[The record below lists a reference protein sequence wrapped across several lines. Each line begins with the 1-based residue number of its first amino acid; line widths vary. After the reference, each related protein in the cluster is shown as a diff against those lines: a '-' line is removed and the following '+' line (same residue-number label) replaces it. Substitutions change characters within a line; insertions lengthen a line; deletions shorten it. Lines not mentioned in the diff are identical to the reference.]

1 MKLIWIITKK
11 ELQSYFDSLIAYIML
26 VLFLGFSGFFTWL
39 FGNDIFMIGHAS
51 LDIFFTWSFWT
62 LFFFIP
68 GLTMRSLAEESSS
81 GTIEIL
87 STKAVSHWQI
97 ILGKF
102 AGIWLLVLIAL
113 LLTLP
118 YYFTVSK
125 LGNIDHGA
133 TIGGYIG
140 LFLISGA
147 YIGIGIFASSISRNQ
162 IVAFLLSLLIAIFFQ
177 LIFDLLS
184 RGMTGP
190 IAILFNYLSLNYP
203 FSSISRGV
211 IDLRDIV
218 YFLSIAACGLL
229 LAKYMLSKKNLIEN

>member
-1 MKLIWIITKK
+1 MKLVWIITKR
-11 ELQSYFDSLIAYIML
+11 ELQSYFDSLIAYILL

-39 FGNDIFMIGHAS
+39 FGNDIFMIGQAS
-51 LDIFFTWSFWT
+51 LDVFFTWSFWT

-87 STKAVSHWQI
+87 STKAVTQWQI

-102 AGIWLLVLIAL
+102 IGIWLLVLIAL

-118 YYFTVSK
+118 YYYTISQ
-125 LGNIDHGA
+125 LGDMDHGA
-133 TIGGYIG
+133 VLGGYFG
-140 LFLISGA
+140 LLLISGA
-147 YIGIGIFASSISRNQ
+147 YIGIGIFASSISKNQ

-184 RGMTGP
+184 KNMTGP
-190 IAILFNYLSLNYP
+190 LSVLLNYMSLNYH
-203 FSSISRGV
+203 FSSMSRGV

-218 YFLSIAACGLL
+218 FFLSVAGTGLL
-229 LAKYMLSKKNLIEN
+229 LAKFMLSKKNLTV